1 MGIQQQAQGMQDIA
15 AGEQRAQEAHDT
27 QQGAAAQASTK
38 AQLGQAQQLGD
49 ILDPTQGKPAKGRPV
64 KRSKK

>member
-1 MGIQQQAQGMQDIA
+1 MQDSA

-27 QQGAAAQASTK
+27 QQGAAAQASTT

-49 ILDPTQGKPAKGRPV
+49 TLDPTQGQSAKGRPV